1 MPKYKHPR
9 KTWAYSTK
17 FKIQAVK
24 LSSDPDYK
32 IGEVAQGLGIHP
44 FMLSRWRKEY
54 RDGILHGDG
63 KLRTGMTKKK
73 KSPPRKM
80 TELAALKKKI
90 ARLEREN
97 DLLKKWQLY
106 LAEVHQND
114 LSSSTDTNTPSE

>member
-1 MPKYKHPR
+1 MPRYKHPR
-9 KTWAYSTK
+9 KTWVYSTE
-17 FKIQAVK
+17 FKIKAVK

-32 IGEVAQGLGIHP
+32 IGDVAEGLGIHP

-63 KLRTGMTKKK
+63 KLRIGMTKKK
-73 KSPPRKM
+73 KAPPRKM

-90 ARLEREN
+90 ARLEQEN
-97 DLLKKWQLY
+97 ELLKKWQLY

-114 LSSSTDTNTPSE
+114 LGSSTDTKTPLE